1 MKENVQQ
8 SFIQYVKEKNQ
19 GKEQIDLY
27 DENRKYIR
35 TIYRGEKINKDEWE
49 KCILCF
55 VLDTQGNVLVEN
67 KRKED
72 KDLCS
77 GHIKHNEVSTQALLR
92 ELYEELGINIDE
104 ALRAKHLDNI
114 KIRFEETNNELQC
127 FLDVFCLF
135 RTRDTLIRIDEREI
149 KDIERIPYKEFL
161 KKFKNSEFFPYL
173 SQYKSIVK
181 KLEELFEKRTIENL
195 SLGLEK

>member
-1 MKENVQQ
+1 MKEETQQ

-19 GKEQIDLY
+19 GQEQIDLY

-35 TIYRGEKINKDEWE
+35 TIDRGEKINKNEWK

-55 VLDTQGNVLVEN
+55 VVDTNGNVLVEN
-67 KRKED
+67 KIKED

-92 ELYEELGINIDE
+92 ELYEELGISIEE
-104 ALRAKHLDNI
+104 ALRARHLDNI
-114 KIRFEETNNELQC
+114 KIGFEDTNNKLQC

-135 RTRDTLIRIDEREI
+135 RTRDTLLKVDEREI
-149 KDIERIPYKEFL
+149 NSIDKIPYKEFL
-161 KKFKNSEFFPYL
+161 ERFKNSEFFPYL
-173 SQYKSIVK
+173 TQYKSIVQ
-181 KLEELFEKRTIENL
+181 KLEELFKERLKTNV
-195 SLGLEK
+195 SLGIER